1 MTSVTKRTYSFA
13 LVAVLGAMAL
23 AVAGCCGGSS
33 STSESSSGSSNENA
47 SSESSESSGGYGSR
61 YGGSSENKS
70 ASSESGSTEAGG
82 GAESGAGVVSLGN
95 AQKLGM
101 VLVDSNGM
109 TLYDFHKD
117 KGTTSSCYG
126 ACAKGWPPMLTEG
139 EPTVGN
145 GASASKLGTT
155 ERKDGT
161 TQVTYAGHPLYTF
174 VEDKKPGEANGND
187 VSAFGAQ
194 WYALKGSG
202 EEAGG

>member
-1 MTSVTKRTYSFA
+1 VNRTTYSFA
-13 LVAVLGAMAL
+13 LLAALGAMAL
-23 AVAGCCGGSS
+23 AVAGCGGGGSS
-33 STSESSSGSSNENA
+33 TSETSNAGSKESASSESSSGTGSRYGASSENENA
-47 SSESSESSGGYGSR
+47 SSET
-61 YGGSSENKS
+61 
-70 ASSESGSTEAGG
+70 A

-95 AQKLGM
+95 VQKLGM

-126 ACAKGWPPMLTEG
+126 PCAEGWPPMLTEG

-202 EEAGG
+202 EEAGD

>member
-1 MTSVTKRTYSFA
+1 VNRTTYSFA
-13 LVAVLGAMAL
+13 LLAALGAMAL
-23 AVAGCCGGSS
+23 AVAGCGGGGSS
-33 STSESSSGSSNENA
+33 TSETSNAGSKESASSESSSGTGSRYGASSENENA
-47 SSESSESSGGYGSR
+47 SSET
-61 YGGSSENKS
+61 
-70 ASSESGSTEAGG
+70 A

-95 AQKLGM
+95 VQKLGM

-126 ACAKGWPPMLTEG
+126 PCAEGWPPMLTEG

>member
-1 MTSVTKRTYSFA
+1 MTFISNKITNKKIYSFA
-13 LVAVLGAMAL
+13 LLAVLGAMAL
-23 AVAGCCGGSS
+23 AVAGCGGGGS
-33 STSESSSGSSNENA
+33 STSESSNAGSKESASSESSSGAGNRYGASSENENA
-47 SSESSESSGGYGSR
+47 SSET
-61 YGGSSENKS
+61 
-70 ASSESGSTEAGG
+70 A

-95 AQKLGM
+95 VQKLGM

-126 ACAKGWPPMLTEG
+126 PCAEGWPPMLTEG

-145 GASASKLGTT
+145 GASSSKLGTT

-202 EEAGG
+202 EEAGD